1 MLADGRSAP
10 WLGTSWKMNKTIG
23 EAEAYS
29 RSLAAYASTRSSTTQ
44 LFVVPPFTAI
54 ARVAQILTDSGVL
67 VGAQDVH
74 PEPDGAHTGDI
85 SARMLID
92 AGAALVEIGH
102 QERRRDHG
110 EDDVLVR
117 AKVRRALDSGLR
129 PLLCVGELGHERR
142 VGAAASTVDR
152 QLRIALH
159 GLAEDEWD
167 RLLIAYEPAWSIGVG
182 GTPASPDQ
190 VAELHGVIRNTAQ
203 DLGARG
209 ERLPVLYGGGV
220 RSENTAE
227 LIELVD
233 VDGLFVG
240 RAALDVNVFIQ
251 LDQII
256 DSALAAGRSDSS

>member
-1 MLADGRSAP
+1 MIAGARSAP
-10 WLGTSWKMNKTIG
+10 WLGTSWKMNKTLG

-29 RSLAAYASTRSSTTQ
+29 RSLAAYAATRSSTTQ

-54 ARVAQILTDSGVL
+54 ARVAQVLAGSGVL

-74 PEPDGAHTGDI
+74 PEPDGAHTGDV
-85 SARMLID
+85 SARMLVD
-92 AGAALVEIGH
+92 AGATLVEIGH
-102 QERRRDHG
+102 QERRRDHH
-110 EDDVLVR
+110 EHDELVR

-152 QLRIALH
+152 QLRVALH
-159 GLAEDEWD
+159 GLADDGWD
-167 RLLIAYEPAWSIGVG
+167 RVVVAYEPAWSIGVD
-182 GTPASPDQ
+182 GTPATPDQ
-190 VAELHGVIRNTAQ
+190 VAEAHRVIRHTAQ
-203 DLGARG
+203 DLGAAG

-220 RSENTAE
+220 RPENTAE
-227 LIELVD
+227 LVALVD

-240 RAALDVNVFIQ
+240 RAALDVDVFIQ

-256 DSALAAGRSDSS
+256 DSALAAVKE

>member
-1 MLADGRSAP
+1 MLAGGRSAP

-54 ARVAQILTDSGVL
+54 ARVAQVLAGSGVL

-74 PEPDGAHTGDI
+74 PEPDGAHTGDV
-85 SARMLID
+85 SARMLVD
-92 AGAALVEIGH
+92 AGATLVEIGH
-102 QERRRDHG
+102 QERRRDHR
-110 EDDVLVR
+110 EDDELVR

-159 GLAEDEWD
+159 GLADDEWD
-167 RLLIAYEPAWSIGVG
+167 RVVVAYEPAWSIGVD
-182 GTPASPDQ
+182 GTPATPDQ
-190 VAELHGVIRNTAQ
+190 VAEAHRVIRHTAQ
-203 DLGARG
+203 DLGAAG

-220 RSENTAE
+220 RPENTAE
-227 LIELVD
+227 LVALVD

-240 RAALDVNVFIQ
+240 RAALDVDVFIQ

-256 DSALAAGRSDSS
+256 DSALAAVKE